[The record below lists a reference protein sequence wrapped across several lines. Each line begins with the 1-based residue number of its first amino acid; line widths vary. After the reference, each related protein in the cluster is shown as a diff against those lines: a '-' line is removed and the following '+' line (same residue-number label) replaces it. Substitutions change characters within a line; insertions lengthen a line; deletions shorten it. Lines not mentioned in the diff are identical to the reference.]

1 MDRAAAPIDA
11 MESENLKVTVTAVRS
26 RAGVS
31 IKGRKIWIA
40 PALIE
45 ALDEFALQGGKRTR
59 A

>member
-1 MDRAAAPIDA
+1 